1 MDVVG
6 VAVVEEVAWAGV
18 VLRVLGVGVLEG
30 WVLLRVLVL
39 VLAVVVEAWGL
50 HVLVLVVE
58 AWGLVYVR
66 VLRGWVLHRW
76 ILRAR
81 VLVVRILHI
90 LVLHVRVLLLGMSL
104 IGLCLGR
111 LSPDEIFLLHVGDVG
126 VDIVA
131 SARLCAVEIDA
142 VVVGKTLQKDSRAL
156 VLLDWTLC
164 S

>member
-39 VLAVVVEAWGL
+39 VLAV
-50 HVLVLVVE
+50 VVE

-131 SARLCAVEIDA
+131 SARLCAVEIGA